1 MYKCIYGCMVV
12 CIYWMY
18 VCMVWYGMVV
28 YMYAC
33 MLYVCMFICMY
44 VESRYGQMN
53 MNGK

>member
-1 MYKCIYGCMVV
+1 MVVWLFVYIGCM
-12 CIYWMY
+12 Y
-18 VCMVWYGMVV
+18 VWYGMVV